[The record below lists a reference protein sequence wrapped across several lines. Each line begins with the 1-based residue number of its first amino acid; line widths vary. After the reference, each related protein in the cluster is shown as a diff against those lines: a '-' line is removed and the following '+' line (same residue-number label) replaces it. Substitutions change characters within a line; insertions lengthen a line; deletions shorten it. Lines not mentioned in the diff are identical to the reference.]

1 MEKQNSDKLLEDTN
15 NKRQNIFH
23 ILASNIDS
31 DEILKLLIDHLLK
44 KSINIQEKFNNLDD
58 ENHTPLQ
65 LAISNNNLS
74 ATDYLLKYFD
84 NDLYA
89 TNNQANND
97 LIQRTTL
104 DDDLIGS
111 D

>member
-15 NKRQNIFH
+15 NKKQNIFH
-23 ILASNIDS
+23 ILASNVDS
-31 DEILKLLIDHLLK
+31 DEILKLLIDHLLNQ
-44 KSINIQEKFNNLDD
+44 SINIQEKFNNLDD

-74 ATDYLLKYFD
+74 ATDHLSKYFD
-84 NDLYA
+84 NHIYA
-89 TNNQANND
+89 TNNQPND
-97 LIQRTTL
+97 DFIQRTTI
-104 DDDLIGS
+104 DDDLIKN